1 LIKSKT
7 RKHHALPGEP
17 RLSPFLYVAPTL
29 IFFALFVA
37 VPIVSTI
44 NISFYDWNGLTPG
57 TWVGAENYAEVL
69 GDEDLRT
76 TFLNSLFFIIFF
88 CFIPVTMG
96 LFIASILGR
105 HRLPG
110 MPFFRV
116 IFFLPQ
122 VVSITVSGI
131 AWRWMYS
138 SDGVVNQILGQLG
151 LQEFQRAWLG
161 DFDWALTAIG
171 VVGTWIMMG
180 LTTVLFLAGIQKID
194 PALYD
199 AARVDGASPIQ
210 EFFAVTL
217 PGLRAEIAVALS
229 LTIIAALK
237 SFDLVFATTGGGP
250 GNSTQVPAIAIYRL
264 AFREGEVGVAAAI
277 AIVLAIIIGTVVIL
291 INRFSRS
298 PE

>member
-1 LIKSKT
+1 MIKSKKLGQ
-7 RKHHALPGEP
+7 RRLAGEP
-17 RLSPFLYVAPTL
+17 RLTAFLYIAPALTL
-29 IFFALFVA
+29 FALFV
-37 VPIVSTI
+37 VLPIISTI
-44 NISFYDWNGLTPG
+44 NISFYDWNGISPG
-57 TWVGAENYAEVL
+57 KWVGTQNYVEVL
-69 GDEDLRT
+69 GDDALRA
-76 TFLNSLFFIIFF
+76 TFLNSLFFVIFF
-88 CFIPVTMG
+88 CFIPVSMG
-96 LFIASILGR
+96 LFLASIMGR
-105 HRLPG
+105 HKVRGLS
-110 MPFFRV
+110 FFRV

-138 SDGVVNQILGQLG
+138 SDGVVNQLLAQVG
-151 LQEFQRAWLG
+151 LDEFQRAWLG

-171 VVGTWIMMG
+171 IVGTWVMMG

-194 PALYD
+194 SALYD
-199 AARVDGASPIQ
+199 AARVDGASPVQ

-237 SFDLVFATTGGGP
+237 SFDLVFVTTGGGP

-277 AIVLAIIIGTVVIL
+277 AVVLAIVIGSIVVL